1 MNKFSDLLVRALTA
15 LVGAFVMLF
24 CIVYGQW
31 TFFGLFLFI
40 LIFSVRE
47 YTRMVQLPKPQAAW
61 LHLISVAI
69 FTLFFLYMAGFLVPK
84 YLFGLIPL
92 ASLGL
97 YLQLY
102 LKDEKPLRSMAMLY
116 LGIGYIILPF
126 SLLSAIAFHPLTYE
140 PFLIVGLVGLTWC
153 MDTGAYFFG
162 SAFGKHKLFERV
174 SPKKSWEGAIGGV
187 VLAMVGAWVLSLF
200 LDQLT
205 QSQWLMAG
213 ALIAITGIFG
223 DLVESFIKRVG
234 LTKDSGN
241 SIPGHG
247 GFLDRFDSLVFSI
260 PFFLFFLKLL

>member
-1 MNKFSDLLVRALTA
+1 LVRALTA
-15 LVGAFVMLF
+15 LVGAFVMVF
-24 CIVYGQW
+24 CIVYSQW

-40 LIFSVRE
+40 LVFSIRE
-47 YTRMVQLPKPQAAW
+47 YARMVQLPNVQAGW
-61 LHLISVAI
+61 LYLISVVV
-69 FTLFFLYMAGFLVPK
+69 FTLFFLFMAGLLPPK

-92 ASLGL
+92 ASLGM

-126 SLLSAIAFHPLTYE
+126 SLLSAIAFHPESYE
-140 PFLIVGLVGLTWC
+140 PFLIIGLVGITWC

-162 SAFGKHKLFERV
+162 SAFGKHRLFERV

-187 VLAMVGAWVLSLF
+187 ALALTGAWVLSLF

-205 QSQWLMAG
+205 PMQWLLAG
-213 ALIAITGIFG
+213 GIIAVTGIFG

-247 GFLDRFDSLVFSI
+247 GFLDRFDSLIFSI